1 MPIQAATSQT
11 AHITTE
17 HRLAERFAETLTAH
31 DLGAFST
38 LLHPDYINHNRYA
51 EPGKAGSV
59 AIFGAFIDAFDDF
72 RAETDDIIAVQGTV
86 VGRYTYRGRHTGTF
100 LGVPASGAEIEMHTI
115 DIWRVRDGLLAEHWD
130 ELNTLELF
138 QQIGVIPALALN

>member
-1 MPIQAATSQT
+1 M
-11 AHITTE
+11 TTE
-17 HRLAERFAETLTAH
+17 HRLAERFAETLTAR
-31 DLGAFST
+31 DLDAFST
-38 LLHPDYINHNRYA
+38 LLHPDYVNHNRYA

-59 AIFGAFIDAFDDF
+59 AVFGAFFDAFDDF
-72 RAETDDIIAVQGTV
+72 RAEVDDIIAVEGTV

-100 LGVPASGAEIEMHTI
+100 FGVPASGAAIEMHTI

-138 QQIGVIPALALN
+138 QQMGAIPPLALV

>member
-1 MPIQAATSQT
+1 M
-11 AHITTE
+11 TTE

-31 DLGAFST
+31 DLDAFSA
-38 LLHPDYINHNRYA
+38 LLHPAYVNHNRYT

-59 AIFGAFIDAFDDF
+59 AMFEAFLAAFDDF
-72 RAETDDIIAVQGTV
+72 RVEVDDIVDAGPTV

-100 LGVPASGAEIEMHTI
+100 LGVPASNAEIEMHTI
-115 DIWRVRDGLLAEHWD
+115 DIWRVRDGQFAEHWD

-138 QQIGVIPALALN
+138 QQMGAISPLALA